1 MAARQ
6 FGAKREARRV
16 ARRVI
21 DLECAVYSELWGEA
35 IDHRVTD
42 LSEDGLWIQTELLL
56 EVGAEVTLT
65 FNPPDWEEPLF
76 VAGRVQRVELQ
87 RKPGDRDAVGM
98 GIEFEALRADER
110 RRLTRSMRGL
120 PARESFILDKHTLT
134 GVPVGVADAP
144 EAVEHAQSVA
154 KTIVG
159 WASPPSTEAQAAD
172 RPASQ
177 RDASVDEPPHS
188 ELPKGG
194 FAGGLDLATS
204 VFAACRSD

>member
-6 FGAKREARRV
+6 FGAKHEARRV

-35 IDHRVTD
+35 IGHRVTD
-42 LSEDGLWIQTELLL
+42 LSEDGLWIQSELLL

-65 FNPPDWEEPLF
+65 FNPPDWDEPLY
-76 VAGRVQRVELQ
+76 VAGRVQRVGLQ
-87 RKPGDRDAVGM
+87 RKLGDRDAVGM
-98 GIEFEALRADER
+98 GIEFESLRADER

-120 PARESFILDKHTLT
+120 PARESFILDQHTLT

-144 EAVEHAQSVA
+144 EAAEPAPSVA

-159 WASPPSTEAQAAD
+159 WASPSSTEATD
-172 RPASQ
+172 PPARQ
-177 RDASVDEPPHS
+177 HDPRADEPIR
-188 ELPKGG
+188 PKPPKSG